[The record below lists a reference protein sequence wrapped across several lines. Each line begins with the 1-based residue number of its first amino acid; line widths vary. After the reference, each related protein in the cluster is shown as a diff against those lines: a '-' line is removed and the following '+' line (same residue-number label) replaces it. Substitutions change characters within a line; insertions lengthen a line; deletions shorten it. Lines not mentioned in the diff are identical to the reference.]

1 MLIFVCYKVVVTK
14 REGFSIEL
22 NFLERENDLDR
33 QIDSRNVFATFTASE
48 YSEDVRAERMR

>member
-1 MLIFVCYKVVVTK
+1 MLILVCYKGVVTI

-22 NFLERENDLDR
+22 NFLERENDFLSTD
-33 QIDSRNVFATFTASE
+33 DSRNVFATFTASE